1 MRNKI
6 TLIERG
12 MRREKQ
18 EVRIFRR
25 MTEKEREEEGTT
37 EDNNSE

>member
-25 MTEKEREEEGTT
+25 MTEKETEEEGTT